1 MKIYSIAIDGPAG
14 SGKSTIAK
22 ILSEKLGIVYIDT
35 GAMYRTVA
43 YYCMSNGIRTTN
55 GEAVEKALDSIK
67 MEIKMHDGV
76 QHMILN
82 GSDVTGLIRTAEV
95 GQGAS
100 DVGTFIPVRDRLVE
114 MQQDM
119 AKKISVVMDGRDI
132 GTVVLPNAEVKIYLN
147 ADVEE
152 RARRRLKVFQAQGR
166 NDTLCDVIDQIKQR
180 DHNDMTR
187 EYNPLRKAENAV
199 EIDTTGMSVE
209 DVADAVLKI
218 VNEKTGEN
226 QCK

>member
-1 MKIYSIAIDGPAG
+1 MFILKIYSIAIDGPAG

-22 ILSEKLGIVYIDT
+22 LLAEKLGIVYIDT

-43 YYCMSNGIRTTN
+43 YYCMENGISTKDGR
-55 GEAVEKALDSIK
+55 AVEKELDNIKLDIK
-67 MEIKMHDGV
+67 MKNGI

-82 GSDVTGLIRTAEV
+82 GRDVTDFIRTAEI

-100 DVGTFIPVRDRLVE
+100 DVGVFIPVRDRLVE
-114 MQQDM
+114 IQQQM

-132 GTVVLPNAEVKIYLN
+132 GTVVLPDAEVKIYLD

-152 RARRRLKVFQAQGR
+152 RAKRRLKDFIAQGR
-166 NDTLCDVIDQIKQR
+166 TDSLSDVIEQIKQR

-187 EYNPLRKAENAV
+187 EYNPLRKADGAV
-199 EIDTTGMSVE
+199 EIDTTGMSVDE
-209 DVADAVLKI
+209 VAENVLKT
-218 VNEKTGEN
+218 VYEKTGE
-226 QCK
+226 K

>member
-22 ILSEKLGIVYIDT
+22 VLSEKLGIIYVDT

-43 YYCMSNGIRTTN
+43 YYCMENGISTTD
-55 GEAVEKALDSIK
+55 GSAVEKALDNID
-67 MEIKMHDGV
+67 MEIKMADGV
-76 QHMILN
+76 QHMILY
-82 GSDVTGLIRTAEV
+82 GKDVTDFIRSAEV

-100 DVGTFIPVRDRLVE
+100 DVGVFIPVRDKLVE
-114 MQQDM
+114 MQQEM
-119 AKKISVVMDGRDI
+119 ASKISVVMDGRDI

-152 RARRRLKVFQAQGR
+152 RAKRRLKEFVEKGKT
-166 NDTLCDVIDQIKQR
+166 DTLENVVEQIKQR

-187 EYNPLRKAENAV
+187 EYNPLRKADDAV
-199 EIDTTGMSVE
+199 EIDTTGMTVE
-209 DVADAVLKI
+209 QVAAEVLKI
-218 VNEKTGEN
+218 VYEKTGE
-226 QCK
+226 K

>member
-35 GAMYRTVA
+35 GAMYRTMA
-43 YYCMSNGIRTTN
+43 YYCMSNGISTTN

-67 MEIKMHDGV
+67 MEIKMNDGV

-152 RARRRLKVFQAQGR
+152 RARRRLKEFQVQGR
-166 NDTLCDVIDQIKQR
+166 NDTLCDVIEQIKQR

>member
-1 MKIYSIAIDGPAG
+1 
-14 SGKSTIAK
+14 
-22 ILSEKLGIVYIDT
+22 
-35 GAMYRTVA
+35 
-43 YYCMSNGIRTTN
+43 
-55 GEAVEKALDSIK
+55 
-67 MEIKMHDGV
+67 
-76 QHMILN
+76 
-82 GSDVTGLIRTAEV
+82 
-95 GQGAS
+95 
-100 DVGTFIPVRDRLVE
+100 

-152 RARRRLKVFQAQGR
+152 RARRRLKEFQAQGR

>member
-43 YYCMSNGIRTTN
+43 YYCMANGISTTN

-67 MEIKMHDGV
+67 MEIKMNDGI

-82 GSDVTGLIRTAEV
+82 GRDVTGLIRTAEV

-100 DVGTFIPVRDRLVE
+100 NVGTFIPVRDRLVE

-152 RARRRLKVFQAQGR
+152 RARRRLKEFQAQGR
-166 NDTLCDVIDQIKQR
+166 KETLCDVIEQIKQR

-209 DVADAVLKI
+209 NVADAVLKI

-226 QCK
+226 Q

>member
-22 ILSEKLGIVYIDT
+22 VLSEKLGVIYVDT

-43 YYCMSNGIRTTN
+43 YYCMENGISTTD
-55 GEAVEKALDSIK
+55 GSAVEKALDNID
-67 MEIKMHDGV
+67 MEIKMADGV

-82 GSDVTGLIRTAEV
+82 GKDVTDFIRSAEV

-100 DVGTFIPVRDRLVE
+100 DVGVFIPVRDKLVE
-114 MQQDM
+114 MQQEM
-119 AKKISVVMDGRDI
+119 ASKISVVMDGRDI

-152 RARRRLKVFQAQGR
+152 RAKRRLKEFVEKGKT
-166 NDTLCDVIDQIKQR
+166 DTLENVVEQIKQR

-187 EYNPLRKAENAV
+187 EYNPLRKADDAV
-199 EIDTTGMSVE
+199 EIDTTGMTVE
-209 DVADAVLKI
+209 QVAAEVLKI
-218 VNEKTGEN
+218 VYEKTGE
-226 QCK
+226 K